1 MKKSISLITLFAS
14 FCFLSGCVTE
24 QYVKKTPTVRPYEL
38 KEGKSIQ
45 EKSGEYSGTLESR
58 ISEQKTGSE
67 KEVSAPVPVR
77 SGTGGRTAK
86 PGGKDTGEKSSS
98 SQEAIALKYETELQR
113 GLNLLSQKRCS
124 EAIELFSSLTIRY
137 PEATRTQYYL
147 SFAYDKCDDIREA
160 LKGYE
165 EYVDIESDDIVFIR
179 KSKNRIR
186 ELRDKK
192 ADEFIKEAQMLAHE
206 HKYKNSLDILGQ
218 AYDLH
223 PSTVVANK
231 IVDKYFTYSV
241 NLIAWD
247 ISVNSKSLQ
256 EKTVSVIPFTS
267 LYGEE
272 SEQGKAV
279 AREIKN
285 KLINIQTVEVY
296 ERDDDSV
303 KAILKEIEFGQSGS
317 IDEKTRKNL
326 GKLVN
331 TEAII
336 TGQVGYAADSLE
348 INGWMINVE
357 TGKII
362 SAKKV
367 KILGWNIKD
376 TDKYAEFNIK
386 VWTDRKLYKID
397 DVVTINLTSNRDC
410 FVTLL
415 NVRSN
420 GEIWE
425 LYPNKYKPDNFT
437 KANVRYT
444 IPSVTDN
451 FRLAIVDPPGKEYIK
466 AIATSAPIS
475 TEQIME
481 VLSEDNS
488 VLITSTNSV
497 IRRDNSIFRSIS
509 SSEMRGLHKILT
521 RGVGVLSGT
530 NRTLEYKA
538 VSTWSFETRK

>member
-1 MKKSISLITLFAS
+1 MKKSIILIILFAS

-24 QYVKKTPTVRPYEL
+24 QYVKKTPMVQPYEL
-38 KEGKSIQ
+38 KEEKPIQ
-45 EKSGEYSGTLESR
+45 KKNGEYTDTLESH
-58 ISEQKTGSE
+58 ISKQETGPK
-67 KEVSAPVPVR
+67 KEVSAPVQTVR
-77 SGTGGRTAK
+77 
-86 PGGKDTGEKSSS
+86 PDGKDTGEKCSS
-98 SQEAIALKYETELQR
+98 SQETVALKDETELQI

-124 EAIELFSSLTIRY
+124 EAIDLFSSLTIRH

-186 ELRDKK
+186 ELRDKIAK
-192 ADEFIKEAQMLAHE
+192 GFIKEAQMLADE
-206 HKYKNSLDILGQ
+206 HKYKNSLEILDQ
-218 AYDLH
+218 AYDLR

-231 IVDKYFTYSV
+231 IVEKYFTYSI
-241 NLIAWD
+241 NSIAWD
-247 ISVNSKSLQ
+247 ISVNSESLQ

-267 LYGEE
+267 LSGEE

-279 AREIKN
+279 AREIRN
-285 KLINIQTVEVY
+285 KLTNIQTLEVY

-317 IDEKTRKNL
+317 IDEETRKNL

-336 TGQVGYAADSLE
+336 TGQVGYATDSFE

-376 TDKYAEFNIK
+376 TDKYAEFNIN
-386 VWTDRKLYKID
+386 VWTDSKVYKID
-397 DVVTINLTSNRDC
+397 DMVTINLISNRDC

-444 IPSVTDN
+444 IPSVHDN
-451 FRLAIVDPPGKEYIK
+451 FELAIVDPPGKEYIK
-466 AIATSAPIS
+466 AIATSVPIS
-475 TEQIME
+475 SEQIME

-488 VLITSTNSV
+488 VLITSANRV
-497 IRRDNSIFRSIS
+497 MQRNDSIFRSIP

-521 RGVGVLSGT
+521 RGVGILPGT